1 MPVYDN
7 TSLHEMNELLQQMK
21 ELHAPDR
28 CEGIGNDVWHG
39 FAKLAAMGKETSQQK
54 IEKKWN
60 DSKNLEARKTL
71 MKATTSGSGARG
83 DLWGICKEVDS
94 SRIPTM
100 DQAQLNAFIGG
111 CTESQLQKMFD
122 IMIVQ
127 MTWRDRLIRC
137 WGIDATK

>member
-39 FAKLAAMGKETSQQK
+39 FQKVAYMGKETPQQK

-60 DSKNLEARKTL
+60 ASTDRKGL
-71 MKATTSGSGARG
+71 MKMTTSVSAARD
-83 DLWGICKEVDS
+83 DLWAICKDVDS
-94 SRIPTM
+94 SRIPTVDKAM
-100 DQAQLNAFIGG
+100 LNAFIDG
-111 CTESQLQKMFD
+111 CTEDQLQKMFD

-127 MTWRDRLIRC
+127 MTWRNRLEKA
-137 WGIDATK
+137 WGIK

>member
-7 TSLHEMNELLQQMK
+7 TSLHEMNELLAQMK

-28 CEGIGNDVWHG
+28 CEGLGNDVW
-39 FAKLAAMGKETSQQK
+39 KLMQPRYYWGDTPQQK

-60 DSKNLEARKTL
+60 DSKNLDARKTL

-83 DLWGICKEVDS
+83 DLWDICKKVDS
-94 SRIPTM
+94 ERKPTM
-100 DQAQLNAFIGG
+100 DQAQLNTFIDG
-111 CTESQLQKMFD
+111 CTDLQLQDMFD

-127 MTWRDRLIRC
+127 MTWRDRFMKAWDI
-137 WGIDATK
+137 K

>member
-28 CEGIGNDVWHG
+28 CEGIGNDVWRG
-39 FAKLAAMGKETSQQK
+39 FQKVAYMGRETPQQK

-60 DSKNLEARKTL
+60 DGSDRKSL
-71 MKATTSGSGARG
+71 MKMTTSVSASRD
-83 DLWGICKEVDS
+83 DLWEICKVVDS
-94 SRIPTM
+94 SRKPTVSKK
-100 DQAQLNAFIGG
+100 DLDAFIDG
-111 CTESQLQKMFD
+111 CTQDQLHQMFE

-127 MTWRDRLIRC
+127 MTWRDRLLTA
-137 WGIDATK
+137 WGI

>member
-28 CEGIGNDVWHG
+28 CEGPEYYMWQGLQKV
-39 FAKLAAMGKETSQQK
+39 AYMGKETPQQK

-60 DSKNLEARKTL
+60 ASTDRKGL
-71 MKATTSGSGARG
+71 MKMTTTDFASRD
-83 DLWGICKEVDS
+83 DLWAICKDVDS
-94 SRIPTM
+94 SRKPTHSEE
-100 DQAQLNAFIGG
+100 DLNKFIDE
-111 CTESQLQKMFD
+111 CTPDELKKMFD

-127 MTWRDRLIRC
+127 MTWRDRLLTA
-137 WGIDATK
+137 WGIK